1 LTEEDIYVISK
12 KNIYIVTV
20 IYIITMY
27 FSLSLSKQSILF
39 YF

>member
-20 IYIITMY
+20 IYIITM
-27 FSLSLSKQSILF
+27 
-39 YF
+39 